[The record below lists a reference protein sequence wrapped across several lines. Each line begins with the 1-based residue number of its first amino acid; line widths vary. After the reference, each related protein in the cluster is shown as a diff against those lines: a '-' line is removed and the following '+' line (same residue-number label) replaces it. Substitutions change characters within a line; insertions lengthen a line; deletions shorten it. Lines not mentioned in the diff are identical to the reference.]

1 MGDNDAAAL
10 PPVWQSLEGNMCL
23 QKNGGKSHLFY
34 RGNCGLLKNL
44 EKRHPPSGME
54 TFLLAG
60 THIYVSGNEF

>member
-23 QKNGGKSHLFY
+23 QKKWREILFVLQ
-34 RGNCGLLKNL
+34 RELRAAKNL